1 MIEDKVT
8 RWVLPVDE
16 DEDWLLLTLPDDL
29 LEVMN
34 LVPGDSISWE
44 PQEDGTIMIKL
55 VESNE

>member
-8 RWVLPVDE
+8 RWILPVDE
-16 DEDWLLLTLPDDL
+16 DEDGFLLTLPDDL

-44 PQEDGTIMIKL
+44 PQEDGTIMIKR